1 MEELV
6 VVIATGITRWVFFLE
21 IRAHNP
27 FHKERKKPRN
37 KTHPRPMFPN
47 MLVFKIWHSIPG
59 LFFLCCTVKWRS
71 LFHFP
76 FPSPLPAGMY
86 RRTLKRE
93 RGERCH
99 VDSCEDVA
107 FVLSLLVDYR
117 VKTDVSSLYNT
128 LYGLSKHKENSTSAE
143 CTKFHPRLTS
153 SLSSGSFV
161 AVDTLISIL
170 YPKSH
175 NMTIQNLLGFCFHYK
190 HVTFKIL

>member
-1 MEELV
+1 
-6 VVIATGITRWVFFLE
+6 
-21 IRAHNP
+21 
-27 FHKERKKPRN
+27 
-37 KTHPRPMFPN
+37 MFPN

-99 VDSCEDVA
+99 VDSCEDFA

-128 LYGLSKHKENSTSAE
+128 LYGLSKHKENSISAE
-143 CTKFHPRLTS
+143 CTTFHPRLKS
-153 SLSSGSFV
+153 SLSWGSFV

-175 NMTIQNLLGFCFHYK
+175 NMTIQNLLGFCFHYNFQDSLK
-190 HVTFKIL
+190 LLNQWVKNEQRKCLSACMSFLHEETYAWNKYPFISEK